1 MTLFVI
7 AASAL
12 VFSWKFFGYLV
23 PERLLTPRV
32 RAFTERVT
40 IALLAALVVSQTVIS
55 QGEIVIDAR
64 LAAVAVA
71 AFLLWRKAPFIVV
84 VVVAALVAGGLRF
97 LGF

>member
-23 PERLLTPRV
+23 PERFLTPRV

-40 IALLAALVVSQTVIS
+40 ITLLAALVVSQTVIS

>member
-23 PERLLTPRV
+23 PERFLTPRV

-55 QGEIVIDAR
+55 PGEIVIDAR

>member
-23 PERLLTPRV
+23 PERFLTPRV

-40 IALLAALVVSQTVIS
+40 IALLAALVVSQAVIS